1 MKKSDL
7 PICLNVNVL
16 NVIWNSLYTVE
27 NQKKPFSII
36 ESDDLMQFF
45 LFFFGQRNF
54 TIILQLLAPIYA
66 KRFVKY
72 EVQFTGSLYAMWLI
86 VVKNDAIVEKYAN
99 IFL

>member
-1 MKKSDL
+1 MGRQIPKMFSILFEKEAHEKIRSANL
-7 PICLNVNVL
+7 SKRQCTKCNLKLSIH
-16 NVIWNSLYTVE
+16 SGE
-27 NQKKPFSII
+27 SKKPFSII

-72 EVQFTGSLYAMWLI
+72 EVQFTGSLYAM
-86 VVKNDAIVEKYAN
+86 
-99 IFL
+99 

>member
-27 NQKKPFSII
+27 NQKTFFNHRK
-36 ESDDLMQFF
+36 SDDLMQ
-45 LFFFGQRNF
+45 FFGQRNF

-72 EVQFTGSLYAMWLI
+72 EVQFTDSLYAMWLI